1 MTTVMGGYINLLHGR
16 SNNKLAFCNLTIRI
30 GPIVFNV
37 DIENIGQDL
46 TAVPDPKRW
55 GPVN

>member
-16 SNNKLAFCNLTIRI
+16 SNNNLAFCNLTITI
-30 GPIVFNV
+30 GSIMFNV
-37 DIENIGQDL
+37 DIENIGQDI
-46 TAVPDPKRW
+46 AAMADVKRW